1 MGRRAEVIG
10 ISVHIREAT
19 AADWPALYP
28 IFDAIVR
35 EGRTY
40 AYPEDLSSEAAQAYW
55 MAAPPGRTVVAT
67 EDDVVLG
74 TATMGP
80 NRPGRGAHI
89 ATASFMVGPDAR
101 RRGVGRALG
110 EDMLAWARMQGYRGV
125 QFNAVVETNYPAV
138 RLWQSI
144 GFEIIGTVPG
154 AFRHVDDGYVGL
166 HVMFHRLG

>member
-1 MGRRAEVIG
+1 LLVL
-10 ISVHIREAT
+10 IRDAT
-19 AADWPALYP
+19 DDDWPAIYP

-40 AYPEDLSSEAAQAYW
+40 AYPENLSFDEARAYW
-55 MAAPPGRTVVAT
+55 MAEAPGRTVVAT
-67 EDDVVLG
+67 EADVVLG

-80 NRPGRGAHI
+80 NRPGRGSHI

-110 EDMLAWARMQGYRGV
+110 EHMLDWAREQGYRGV
-125 QFNAVVETNYPAV
+125 QFNAVVETNTAAV

-154 AFRHVDDGYVGL
+154 AFRHVDDGFVGL
-166 HVMFHRLG
+166 HVMFHRLD